1 MHTYQSD
8 GVIKHECDMLDKREE
23 AVEKYKDSQG
33 DMTVIP
39 ASVIFQRAVV
49 VLGEDRVRE
58 LFATWLLDEMLE
70 AEFERLEDA
79 GECQRAEYA
88 RGCV

>member
-1 MHTYQSD
+1 M
-8 GVIKHECDMLDKREE
+8 IKHECDLIDHREVR
-23 AVEKYKDSQG
+23 VEKYKDDQG

-39 ASVIFQRAVV
+39 AAVICERAVR

-70 AEFERLEDA
+70 AEFERMEDT
-79 GECQRAEYA
+79 AEYDRA
-88 RGCV
+88 VAAECGDA

>member
-1 MHTYQSD
+1 M
-8 GVIKHECDMLDKREE
+8 IKHECDLIDPRE
-23 AVEKYKDSQG
+23 VRIEKYKDDQG

-39 ASVIFQRAVV
+39 AAVICERAVR

-58 LFATWLLDEMLE
+58 LFATWLLDPMLE

-79 GECQRAEYA
+79 AEYDRA
-88 RGCV
+88 VAAEGGAA

>member
-1 MHTYQSD
+1 M
-8 GVIKHECDMLDKREE
+8 IKHECDLIDPRE
-23 AVEKYKDSQG
+23 VRIEKYKDDQG

-39 ASVIFQRAVV
+39 AEVICQRAVV

-79 GECQRAEYA
+79 ADCDRARA
-88 RGCV
+88 KRKGGAA

>member
-1 MHTYQSD
+1 
-8 GVIKHECDMLDKREE
+8 VIKHECDMLDKREE

-39 ASVIFQRAVV
+39 ASVIFERAVR
-49 VLGEDRVRE
+49 VLGASRVRE
-58 LFATWLLDEMLE
+58 LFWTWLLDPMLE
-70 AEFERLEDA
+70 AEYDRLQDA

-88 RGCV
+88 RGGV

>member
-1 MHTYQSD
+1 
-8 GVIKHECDMLDKREE
+8 VIKHECDMLDKREE

-39 ASVIFQRAVV
+39 ASVICERAVR

-79 GECQRAEYA
+79 AEYDRA
-88 RGCV
+88 VAAEGGDE

>member
-1 MHTYQSD
+1 M
-8 GVIKHECDMLDKREE
+8 IKHECDMLDKREE

-39 ASVIFQRAVV
+39 ASVICERAVA

-58 LFATWLLDEMLE
+58 QFATWLLDEMLE

-79 GECQRAEYA
+79 AEYDRA
-88 RGCV
+88 VAAEGGDE